1 MSYLEDRLYSEAF
14 EDGVDYA
21 IQRMF
26 ASNNWKRRKHRKG
39 LRDARRWKS
48 LHAGDGSNNIQASVE
63 NTTPTNIIPVN
74 EKPANTPKNT
84 NKTTSNKNSEKK
96 PEGKQNNSN
105 VEKEK
110 GSVLGWVKNNP
121 WKTAGIGTG
130 LAAAGYGG
138 HKLVTKWNED
148 SEDDID

>member
-1 MSYLEDRLYSEAF
+1 MSYLEDRIYSEAF

-48 LHAGDGSNNIQASVE
+48 LHAGDGNNNIQTSVE

-84 NKTTSNKNSEKK
+84 NKTTSNRNTGNK
-96 PEGKQNNSN
+96 PEEKQNNS
-105 VEKEK
+105 KSEK
-110 GSVLGWVKNNP
+110 GSVLGWVKDNP

-138 HKLVTKWNED
+138 YKLATRGNEEG
-148 SEDDID
+148 EDDID

>member
-74 EKPANTPKNT
+74 EKPAGTKNT
-84 NKTTSNKNSEKK
+84 NKTTLDKNTGKK
-96 PEGKQNNSN
+96 PEGKQNNS
-105 VEKEK
+105 KSEK
-110 GSVLGWVKNNP
+110 GSVLGWVKDNP

-138 HKLVTKWNED
+138 YKLATRGNE
-148 SEDDID
+148 EDENDID

>member
-48 LHAGDGSNNIQASVE
+48 LHAGDGSNNIQTSVE

-84 NKTTSNKNSEKK
+84 NKNTGKK
-96 PEGKQNNSN
+96 PEGKQNNS
-105 VEKEK
+105 KSEK
-110 GSVLGWVKNNP
+110 GSVLGWVKDNP

-138 HKLVTKWNED
+138 YKLATGGNEEG
-148 SEDDID
+148 EDDID